1 MPCGWCRCGHH
12 HGSVHCNK
20 DNLPVCRGIRTGEQA
35 QLVRQ
40 VERLGANV
48 TVTQLNVIYASEA
61 LTMLQ
66 EAESL
71 APVAAVFHLAM
82 YLDDR
87 MLANQVG
94 PSNSGFTHLYGK
106 QDSVTGRKCCV
117 AKLHTM
123 CSGSGCTPSIK
134 PSRFQLGNS

>member
-1 MPCGWCRCGHH
+1 MFYDAMWLVQVWPSSWQYPLQ
-12 HGSVHCNK
+12 K
-20 DNLPVCRGIRTGEQA
+20 DILHIRRGIRTGEQA

-66 EAESL
+66 EAEGL

-94 PSNSGFTHLYGK
+94 HSNSVFTHLYGK
-106 QDSVTGRKCCV
+106 QDSVNGRKV
-117 AKLHTM
+117 IVWQ
-123 CSGSGCTPSIK
+123 SFIPSALAVFVHHV
-134 PSRFQLGNS
+134 SNL